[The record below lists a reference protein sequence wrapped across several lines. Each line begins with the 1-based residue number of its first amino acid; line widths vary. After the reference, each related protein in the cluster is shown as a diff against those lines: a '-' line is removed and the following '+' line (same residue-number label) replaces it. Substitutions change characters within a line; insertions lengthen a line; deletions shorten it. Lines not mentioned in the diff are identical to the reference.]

1 MFINNKNGTF
11 HEMKFDFVD
20 PKIKEPATVNP
31 DWTCGADLGDLD
43 NDGDMD
49 MVIGDHIRIED
60 SVNHRLYVLLNEGN
74 QANGDPKFRDIT
86 FESGVVK
93 LAGRAPHVQI
103 QDIDNDGWMDIMVSN
118 AHNLVYQN
126 RGIQAG
132 LPRFGQIEVPELK
145 TGIGYWA
152 SAPLGDYDRD
162 GRLDIIGAEWE
173 PAAHSP
179 LLRNITR
186 TAINYI
192 AVKLELET
200 GQNRN
205 GIGSK
210 VEIFQN
216 GMLGKKEGLLGTRL
230 ISVSN
235 GYSSGYEAIAYF
247 GVPNDDLLDIRVTMP
262 AGGKVFSANSI
273 KRNQLYII
281 KK

>member
-1 MFINNKNGTF
+1 
-11 HEMKFDFVD
+11 MKFDFVD

-74 QANGDPKFRDIT
+74 QANWDPKFRDIT
-86 FESGVVK
+86 YESGVVK

-235 GYSSGYEAIAYF
+235 GYSSGYEAIAY
-247 GVPNDDLLDIRVTMP
+247 L
-262 AGGKVFSANSI
+262 
-273 KRNQLYII
+273 
-281 KK
+281 